1 MLKSARRLT
10 KIKVI
15 KAGDLVE
22 VDAGKGIVKIMS
34 LKTVK
39 QIKEKIKN
47 ECYNLGHI
55 DSWFYDKH
63 LLAVEKYANF
73 LLKKLPKANREIV
86 LLGVWLHDTQ
96 RVRGIKGD
104 HQKMG
109 AVEARKIM
117 QEYGYSAAIIKKV
130 QSIILTHS
138 CNRSKPITLEGK
150 ILATADAMT
159 HYVNDFYLQIAITR
173 RRSLKVFKL
182 WALEKLN
189 RDYNKKIFFPFAK
202 KEIKERHTILMKL
215 FTMK

>member
-1 MLKSARRLT
+1 MT
-10 KIKVI
+10 I
-15 KAGDLVE
+15 
-22 VDAGKGIVKIMS
+22 
-34 LKTVK
+34 KTVK
-39 QIKEKIKN
+39 KIKEKIKN

-63 LLAVEKYANF
+63 LLAVEKYAYF
-73 LLKKLPKANREIV
+73 LLKKLPKANEEIV

-104 HQKMG
+104 HQKEG
-109 AVEARKIM
+109 AVEAKKIM
-117 QEYGYSAAIIKKV
+117 LEYGYTADIIKKV
-130 QSIILTHS
+130 QDIIFTHS
-138 CNRSKPITLEGK
+138 CDSVIPATLEGK

-159 HYVNDFYLQIAITR
+159 HYINDFYLQIATTGQR
-173 RRSLKVFKL
+173 NLKDFKI

-202 KEIKERHTILMKL
+202 KEIKERHAILMKL

>member
-1 MLKSARRLT
+1 
-10 KIKVI
+10 
-15 KAGDLVE
+15 
-22 VDAGKGIVKIMS
+22 MS

-39 QIKEKIKN
+39 QIKEKVKN

-73 LLKKLPKANREIV
+73 LLKKLPKANSEIV

-96 RVRGIKGD
+96 RVRGIKGN
-104 HQKMG
+104 HQKAG
-109 AVEARKIM
+109 AIEAKKIM
-117 QEYGYSAAIIKKV
+117 LEYGYSSDMIKKV
-130 QSIILTHS
+130 QNIILTHS
-138 CNRSKPITLEGK
+138 CDSSMPTTLEGK

-159 HYVNDFYLQIAITR
+159 HYVNDFYLQIATTGQ
-173 RRSLKVFKL
+173 RSLTDFKL

-189 RDYNKKIFFPFAK
+189 RDFNKKIFFSFAK
-202 KEIKERHTILMKL
+202 KEIKDRHAVLMKL